1 VNPSL
6 LVGDTVALEDTSRVI
21 ESMASY
27 DTVAMPVI
35 NHF

>member
-1 VNPSL
+1 MRTAAAVVEL
-6 LVGDTVALEDTSRVI
+6 TGGGVI

-35 NHF
+35 TRF